1 MNTILTYLD
10 QIESLLGQ
18 IENMTQNQT
27 TILLHQLGNEADES
41 LTIIEEIVGYK
52 DEVIQEL
59 TRIEALF
66 QESYKNNKEALLES
80 TLIKEIKE
88 RVARILEIK
97 ERITKQEQNNLRLLS
112 SKVSSKPEK
121 VEIKPSAQCVANAYK
136 QSQNRS

>member
-10 QIESLLGQ
+10 QIESLLEQ

-112 SKVSSKPEK
+112 SKVSSRPEK

>member
-27 TILLHQLGNEADES
+27 TILLHQLGNEADEG